1 MNLGCKNLIK
11 SVCERSP
18 ACYWKVSEDE
28 TCGWCQGKM
37 DTVPKTKPDY
47 CDECAIHE
55 SSELCKESKGCEW
68 CKLNYCSKANNCTIR
83 CELITTE
90 KDCQR
95 VSNVCSWCPTTLS
108 CIDINARCNEC
119 SDFSNDFCPR
129 GCDCSSSKSSSSSV
143 IIIVV
148 VVCVVLVAVLLV
160 FMFVFKKRFGYQ
172 ENGANEM
179 TSLSDVLMT
188 LNPMFGFDDE
198 NNSELCTKYAN
209 GDISEFISCSDDFI
223 TFGQSTSFLLLNKI
237 YFSSFKLTNKSD
249 EDLTVELFTCG
260 FREKHKIDFIPQ
272 KGNSISFIDKLYSSS
287 FYLVINCHGF
297 IDLLWYLF

>member
-1 MNLGCKNLIK
+1 MSLGCKNLIK
-11 SVCERSP
+11 SVCKKSP
-18 ACYWKVSEDE
+18 TCDWKVSDDE
-28 TCGWCQGKM
+28 TCGWCQAQKNTM
-37 DTVPKTKPDY
+37 IETASIY

-55 SSELCKESKGCEW
+55 SSEACEESGKCKW
-68 CKLNYCSKANNCTIR
+68 CNLNYCSGIDACVIR
-83 CELITTE
+83 CELIATE
-90 KDCQR
+90 KDCGEA
-95 VSNVCSWCPTTLS
+95 SDDCSWCPTALS
-108 CIDINARCNEC
+108 CIDIKARCNEC

-188 LNPMFGFDDE
+188 LNPMFGFDEE
-198 NNSELCTKYAN
+198 NNSEPCTKYAN
-209 GDISEFISCSDDFI
+209 GDISEFISCSDDSI
-223 TFGQSTSFLLLNKI
+223 TFGQSTSFLLLNKT

-260 FREKHKIDFIPQ
+260 FQEKHKIDFIPQ
-272 KGNSISFIDKLYSSS
+272 KGNSISFIDKL
-287 FYLVINCHGF
+287 IT
-297 IDLLWYLF
+297 LLLLGY